1 MRGRH
6 SFLQDGQARPR
17 VDRPSRAS
25 IALYPSDLILYGAAA
40 GAKTVLDETSSTCGS
55 RTSVHDN
62 RGEQWLTLI
71 FPFGLPLIVSLFT
84 FRRL

>member
-1 MRGRH
+1 
-6 SFLQDGQARPR
+6 
-17 VDRPSRAS
+17 
-25 IALYPSDLILYGAAA
+25 
-40 GAKTVLDETSSTCGS
+40 VLDETSSTCGS